1 MFLENYNGTHTRAF
15 LMSLKKVVLLLM
27 IVLTRVGATGS
38 HTGGEGWSLSA
49 SGEFGTITSLKTTF
63 QIGRT
68 GTEFDLDEAF
78 DREFDL
84 SQRFKRFMVGLDYF
98 HKHIIDFAYQ
108 PFSFEARDF
117 LAVGILL
124 QNAGNRDSLV
134 LEPGQAVS
142 LKLDAPMFQIGYLYD
157 FTKNEGPWDL
167 GLGLRV
173 TSRATSVSIGN
184 ADSLYVNRSR
194 RLILPL
200 VKGMARYRF
209 TDVWWTA
216 VYADAI
222 YAPLDWLVGNDVEAS
237 VFDIS
242 GRVGAAFRES
252 LDVFLN
258 VRYYGFAIAG
268 ARDSELGDGTLYLEN
283 RTRFISWTLGIS
295 YRT

>member
-1 MFLENYNGTHTRAF
+1 MFSEYCRVSHIRGCHTA
-15 LMSLKKVVLLLM
+15 VIGLLLM
-27 IVLTRVGATGS
+27 VALSLAGATGS
-38 HTGGEGWSLSA
+38 QTGGEGWSLSA

-63 QIGRT
+63 QIGRR

-84 SQRFKRFMVGLDYF
+84 SQRFRRFTVGLDYY
-98 HKHIIDFAYQ
+98 HKHNIDFLYQ
-108 PFSFEARDF
+108 PFSFETRDF

-142 LKLDAPMFQIGYLYD
+142 VKLEAPMFQIGYLYD
-157 FTKNEGPWDL
+157 FTENDGPWDL
-167 GLGLRV
+167 GLGVRV
-173 TSRATSVSIGN
+173 ASRATSVSIGN
-184 ADSLYVNRSR
+184 ADTLYVNRSR

-200 VKGMARYRF
+200 VKGMALYRF

-242 GRVGAAFRES
+242 ARVGAAFRES

-268 ARDSELGDGTLYLEN
+268 ARDTERGDGTLYLEN